1 MDSAEEIEV
10 LSCTVSSVIYKNDE
24 NGYAVLKVQDEDGA
38 DRIITGT
45 IPYAWP
51 GETLTA
57 YGHWVNRAGHGRQF
71 EVESTVRE
79 EPEGSRAAFLYLSS
93 GAVKGIGP
101 ALAGQIVTKFGDRAK
116 TISEEYCRQVNLKK
130 LVLLL
135 NESGVLPEYAIRFY
149 RFFGDRSI
157 DMLKENPYLL
167 TGDYFG
173 VDFFQADAL
182 ALHLGFSGDCT
193 QRVEAAVLFELRHNL
208 GNGHTFLPREKLAL
222 ATDQLIG
229 VGPEAVEEAISVLED
244 GGELIVSPVAGQN
257 ACYLAALYQAETETA
272 ARLWEMA
279 RARMGAGRAVEAM
292 IRAAERDRGL
302 TYAALQREAVQAA
315 AEHHS
320 GQRDFGSV

>member
-10 LSCTVSSVIYKNDE
+10 LSCTVSGVIYKNDE

-38 DRIITGT
+38 DRTITGT

-101 ALAGQIVTKFGDRAK
+101 ALAGQIVTKFGDRALFVIEEEPERLAEIKGIGSGRAK

-167 TGDYFG
+167 TMDG
-173 VDFFQADAL
+173 VQAPFAAADRL
-182 ALHLGFSGDCT
+182 A
-193 QRVEAAVLFELRHNL
+193 
-208 GNGHTFLPREKLAL
+208 
-222 ATDQLIG
+222 
-229 VGPEAVEEAISVLED
+229 EEASQTRTRIAS
-244 GGELIVSPVAGQN
+244 
-257 ACYLAALYQAETETA
+257 
-272 ARLWEMA
+272 
-279 RARMGAGRAVEAM
+279 GRAS
-292 IRAAERDRGL
+292 
-302 TYAALQREAVQAA
+302 ALSCSTTKRTATALSRTENCCPRRQSSWASTRKRSAR
-315 AEHHS
+315 S
-320 GQRDFGSV
+320 LRT